1 VGAAVGKSSLPGA
14 LLDWDEQNQTPNLT
28 QIEEEVLEL
37 GDGLGRQ
44 WQRLS

>member
-1 VGAAVGKSSLPGA
+1 MQKTREQKKAKLAQAADALIEE

-37 GDGLGRQ
+37 R
-44 WQRLS
+44 